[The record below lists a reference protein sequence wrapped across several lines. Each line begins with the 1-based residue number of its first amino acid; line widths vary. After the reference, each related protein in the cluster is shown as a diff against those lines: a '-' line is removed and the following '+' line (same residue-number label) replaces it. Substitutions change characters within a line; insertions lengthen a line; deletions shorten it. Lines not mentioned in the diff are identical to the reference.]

1 MHTDRVAIYIDG
13 SNLYHSLNTAYGR
26 NDLGF
31 EKFSA
36 LLAGSRRLVRMYYYN
51 APLDQTKDS
60 ARYKAQQRFF
70 QALKSVPYL
79 ELRLGRMVY
88 RNWPQEQPYEKGVDV
103 KISIDMLVHSQNK
116 NYDVAV
122 LVSGDSDFE
131 DALQAVKNNGQHVEV
146 ALLGQNTSQRLRDVA
161 DKVIDL
167 GQSQLSHCW
176 RTA

>member
-1 MHTDRVAIYIDG
+1 
-13 SNLYHSLNTAYGR
+13 
-26 NDLGF
+26 
-31 EKFSA
+31 
-36 LLAGSRRLVRMYYYN
+36 
-51 APLDQTKDS
+51 
-60 ARYKAQQRFF
+60 
-70 QALKSVPYL
+70 
-79 ELRLGRMVY
+79 MVY

-131 DALQAVKNNGQHVEV
+131 DALQAVKNNGQQVEV

-161 DKVIDL
+161 DRVIDL
-167 GQSQLSHCW
+167 DQNLLSHCW